1 MGFMHDRNI
10 YAFISEIYR
19 ASVNPAA
26 TCSCVRPPPP
36 LSSTQIKL
44 STSHALGTWRPVLFD
59 YVFWMSSVGR

>member
-1 MGFMHDRNI
+1 MI
-10 YAFISEIYR
+10 EISMLLFQKFTGQALIPQLNVV
-19 ASVNPAA
+19 ALD
-26 TCSCVRPPPP
+26 PP

>member
-36 LSSTQIKL
+36 LVHPNQTVHKSC
-44 STSHALGTWRPVLFD
+44 TWYLASVLFD